1 MFPLYVARR
10 YLFSRKSHHAINI
23 ISIIS
28 VCGVVLA
35 TAALVVTLSVFNGF
49 RDMVASF
56 FTAFDPELK
65 ITLAEG
71 KAIPADDPSLT
82 ALRAYDGIASLTEV
96 LEDQALVVVGG
107 RQFVVT
113 IKGVDDNF
121 AQQSNIE
128 QLLYGDGEFTLH
140 ADVLE
145 YGVMGIRLAN
155 SLGLGTYYEGAMP
168 VYAPRKGERVNMANP
183 MQSFLQDELY
193 SPGVVFAVN
202 QGKYD
207 ANYILTS
214 IGFARRLFDQQGMV
228 SSLEVEL
235 KAGTKLQKAHA
246 DIQKLVGPRFVVQ
259 NRYEQQEDVFRIM
272 QVEKF
277 IAYLFLS
284 FILLVACF
292 NIIGSLSMLMID
304 KKADMHTLRA
314 LGADDRQMSRIFLI
328 EGWLISGFGAAIG
341 IAIGLA
347 LCWLQ
352 QTFGIIKM
360 GDSVGSFII
369 DAYPVSVHATDIL
382 LVFVTVL
389 FVGLLAVWWP
399 VKRMT
404 KGLL

>member
-1 MFPLYVARR
+1 MFSLYIARR

-23 ISIIS
+23 ISAIS

-35 TAALVVTLSVFNGF
+35 TAAMVVTLSVFNGF

-65 ITLAEG
+65 VSLAEG
-71 KAIPADDPSLT
+71 KAVASDDPALT
-82 ALRAYDGIASLTEV
+82 ALRRYEGIETYTEV
-96 LEDQALVVVGG
+96 LEDQALIVVGD
-107 RQFVVT
+107 RQTVVT
-113 IKGVDDNF
+113 IKGVDDSF
-121 AQQSNIE
+121 TVQTDVKK
-128 QLLYGDGEFTLH
+128 LLYGDGEFTLH

-155 SLGLGTYYEGAMP
+155 ALGLGAYYEGGLP

-183 MQSFLQDELY
+183 MQSFTQDELY

-207 ANYILTS
+207 AHYIITS
-214 IGFARRLFDQQGMV
+214 IGFARRLFDRQGMV
-228 SSLEVEL
+228 SSVEVKL
-235 KAGTKLQKAHA
+235 KEGIHLAKAEDELQKLLG
-246 DIQKLVGPRFVVQ
+246 DRFDVQ

-304 KKADMHTLRA
+304 KRADMQTLRA
-314 LGADDRQMSRIFLI
+314 LGADDRQMSQVFLI
-328 EGWLISGFGAAIG
+328 EGWLISGVGAAIG
-341 IAIGLA
+341 ILIGLG

-352 QTFGIIKM
+352 QTYGIIKM

-369 DAYPVSVHATDIL
+369 DAYPVSVHASDL
-382 LVFVTVL
+382 LLIFVTVL
-389 FVGLLAVWWP
+389 AVGLLAVWWP
-399 VKRMT
+399 VRRMT
-404 KGLL
+404 RNLL

>member
-1 MFPLYVARR
+1 MFSLYIARR

-23 ISIIS
+23 ISAIS

-35 TAALVVTLSVFNGF
+35 TAAMVVTLSVFNGF

-65 ITLAEG
+65 VSLAEG
-71 KAIPADDPSLT
+71 KAVASDDPALT
-82 ALRAYDGIASLTEV
+82 ALRRYEGIETYTEV
-96 LEDQALVVVGG
+96 LEDQALIVVGD
-107 RQFVVT
+107 RQTVVT
-113 IKGVDDNF
+113 IKGVDDSF
-121 AQQSNIE
+121 TVQTDVKK
-128 QLLYGDGEFTLH
+128 LLYGDGEFTLH

-155 SLGLGTYYEGAMP
+155 ALGLGAYYEGGLP

-183 MQSFLQDELY
+183 MQSFTQDELY

-207 ANYILTS
+207 AHYIITS
-214 IGFARRLFDQQGMV
+214 IGFARRLFDRQGMV
-228 SSLEVEL
+228 SSVEVKL
-235 KAGTKLQKAHA
+235 KEGVHLAKAEDELQKLLG
-246 DIQKLVGPRFVVQ
+246 DRFDVQ

-304 KKADMHTLRA
+304 KRADMQTLRA
-314 LGADDRQMSRIFLI
+314 LGADDRQMSQVFLI
-328 EGWLISGFGAAIG
+328 EGWLISGVGAAIG
-341 IAIGLA
+341 ILIGLG

-352 QTFGIIKM
+352 QTYGIIKM

-369 DAYPVSVHATDIL
+369 DAYPVSVHASDL
-382 LVFVTVL
+382 LLIFVTVL
-389 FVGLLAVWWP
+389 AVGLLAVWWP
-399 VKRMT
+399 VRRMT
-404 KGLL
+404 RNLL